1 VTDVVNASGS
11 VPSDY
16 NAAHRRSGYL
26 FALVCVLLW
35 ASFVLL
41 SRIAGTSALNGFDL
55 TALRFG
61 VASLVLLPLWIFW
74 RRVPLFNKQ
83 MLALASTGGLGYA
96 LLAYTAFHFAPASHG
111 AVLLSGVLPFF
122 VTVFAWWLLDER
134 PSHRRWLALV
144 VIALGVSSM
153 AMYSLRNLRNSWP
166 GDVLMIA
173 GSAVWGMY
181 TVLVKRWSK
190 APWDVTIGVGLLSA
204 VLYLPVYCLF
214 LPKGLFLA
222 PWQAIVVQ
230 GLFHGLMVVI
240 VAMLCYMQAMVRLGP
255 TRLGAMMAL
264 VPAIAGLGAVIVLN
278 EPYSWWLVTGLC
290 LTSGGAWL
298 GARS

>member
-1 VTDVVNASGS
+1 M
-11 VPSDY
+11 SDAY
-16 NAAHRRSGYL
+16 PPTRRSGYL

-41 SRIAGTSALNGFDL
+41 GRMAGTSALNGFDL

-61 VASLVLLPLWIFW
+61 VASLVLLPLWICW
-74 RRVPLFNKQ
+74 RRVPLFNGQ
-83 MLALASTGGLGYA
+83 MVALASTGGMGYA

-122 VTVFAWWLLDER
+122 VTLFAWWLLNER
-134 PSHRRWLALV
+134 PSQRRWWALA
-144 VIALGVSSM
+144 VIALGVGSM

-173 GSAVWGMY
+173 GSSVWGMY

-204 VLYLPVYCLF
+204 ILYLPVYCLF
-214 LPKGLFLA
+214 LPKGIAAA
-222 PWQAIVVQ
+222 PWPVIVVQ

-264 VPAIAGLGAVIVLN
+264 VPAIAGLGAVMILD
-278 EPYSWWLVTGLC
+278 EPFSWWLVAGLF